1 MTAAIEVSR
10 PQRERQE
17 LARLYRVEKEELL
30 NKIAAIVID
39 RMLVEKKEGQ
49 SVCTTTET
57 HR

>member
-10 PQRERQE
+10 PQRERRE